1 MVLFRQNR
9 KEDIIPNCKRRKEK
23 MIIRAITTNPNGYK
37 IYFDNGKVL
46 ILSFK
51 DDYYQGH
58 SAWNDYWGINDSDV
72 EIGEIL
78 GEKIIN
84 YHTLPAI
91 IKSHVEKILEE
102 IDSG

>member
-1 MVLFRQNR
+1 
-9 KEDIIPNCKRRKEK
+9 

-37 IYFDNGKVL
+37 VYFDNGKVL
-46 ILSFK
+46 ILSFN
-51 DDYYQGH
+51 DDYYQGY
-58 SAWNDYWGINDSDV
+58 SAWNDYWGINDLDF
-72 EIGEIL
+72 EAGKIL

-91 IKSHVEKILEE
+91 IKSHVEKILAE